1 MDQIHSSLLKLS
13 TYLREDKTFSKE
25 IKKKVRFLKNYVIS
39 FDHFSGA
46 ENTFKN
52 LADYFLR
59 LIKYEH
65 YEINKI
71 KEYHL
76 KDYSRSIN
84 PLNIFNLEENFNF
97 GSFFDLLPS
106 QPLL

>member
-1 MDQIHSSLLKLS
+1 MNTVLYMDQIHASLLKIS
-13 TYLREDKTFSKE
+13 TWLREDKTFSKE

-39 FDHFSGA
+39 FDYFSGA

-65 YEINKI
+65 Y
-71 KEYHL
+71 
-76 KDYSRSIN
+76 
-84 PLNIFNLEENFNF
+84 
-97 GSFFDLLPS
+97 
-106 QPLL
+106 